1 MTYSIV
7 FVNQEK
13 EKDKEF
19 GEQLQKEI
27 KSHEE
32 QLTKL
37 ELEVCIV
44 VLIQF
49 NTKIIENIQYF

>member
-37 ELEVCIV
+37 ELEVCVV

>member
-19 GEQLQKEI
+19 GEQLQKEK

-37 ELEVCIV
+37 ELEVCVTI
-44 VLIQF
+44 LNQF
-49 NTKIIENIQYF
+49 DT

>member
-19 GEQLQKEI
+19 AEQLQEEK
-27 KSHEE
+27 KSHKK
-32 QLTKL
+32 QLIKL
-37 ELEVCIV
+37 ELEVCIII
-44 VLIQF
+44 LIQF
-49 NTKIIENIQYF
+49 DT

>member
-37 ELEVCIV
+37 ELEVCVV

-49 NTKIIENIQYF
+49 NSKIIENIPYF

>member
-19 GEQLQKEI
+19 GEQVQKEI
-27 KSHEE
+27 KSQEE

-37 ELEVCIV
+37 ELEVCVV

-49 NTKIIENIQYF
+49 NT

>member
-27 KSHEE
+27 KSHED
-32 QLTKL
+32 QLRKL
-37 ELEVCIV
+37 ELEVCVI
-44 VLIQF
+44 
-49 NTKIIENIQYF
+49 

>member
-7 FVNQEK
+7 FVNQEN

-19 GEQLQKEI
+19 GEQLQKEK
-27 KSHEE
+27 KSYEK

-37 ELEVCIV
+37 ELEVCGT

-49 NTKIIENIQYF
+49 DT

>member
-19 GEQLQKEI
+19 GEQLQKE
-27 KSHEE
+27 KMSHEE

-37 ELEVCIV
+37 ELEVCIT
-44 VLIQF
+44 VLNRF
-49 NTKIIENIQYF
+49 NT

>member
-37 ELEVCIV
+37 ELEVCVV

-49 NTKIIENIQYF
+49 YTKIIENIQYL